1 MVQWL
6 RYVMILAASVIAG
19 CAAPMVREVEETTP
33 KLPPSVMVEPAL
45 SPAYFRLLDEG
56 EALLESEDITGAIA
70 LFERAQ
76 RIHADDARVYLA
88 IARAY
93 AVAGDERSAMA
104 MAERGLL
111 YCKSAEKCRELDQFV
126 R

>member
-1 MVQWL
+1 MAQWR
-6 RYVMILAASVIAG
+6 RYVIFLAASVIAG